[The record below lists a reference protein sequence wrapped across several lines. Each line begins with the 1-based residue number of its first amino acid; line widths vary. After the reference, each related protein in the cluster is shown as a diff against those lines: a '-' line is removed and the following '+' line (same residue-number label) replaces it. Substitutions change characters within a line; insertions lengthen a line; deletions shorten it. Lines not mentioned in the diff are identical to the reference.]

1 SEIRIWGER
10 EYAMRLWMD
19 PLKMSAFNV
28 TPTDVAAAVQRENLE
43 LPSGKIEGDQTELTV
58 RTMGRL
64 FTPEEFNDLI
74 IREEGDKLV
83 RFRDIG
89 HAELGS
95 VNERTLLRRDGV
107 PMVGVVIIPQP
118 GSNHIDIVDEFYRR
132 VEMIEKDMPKD
143 LELMMGFDNTEYIRA
158 SIKEVKETIFIALA
172 LVVGIIF
179 LFLRDVRSTIIPIL
193 AIPVSLIGIFF
204 VMYIAGFS
212 INVLTLL
219 AMVLAIG
226 LVVDDAIV
234 MLENI
239 YAKIE
244 DGVKPVQA
252 AFKGAREIFFAII
265 ATTVAL
271 AAVFLPVIFLEGI
284 TGRLFREFGI
294 VVAGAVIISS
304 FVSLTLTPMMS
315 SRLLKYKEKK
325 NWFYRKT
332 EPFFESLTNAYRST
346 LESFMAVRWV
356 AFVIMLVAAGAIYIF
371 MKTLPSELAPLEDR
385 SSMRVMAT
393 GPEGASY
400 EYMEKYVGKMLR
412 MVNDS
417 VPESEALISVTSPG
431 FGTASLNSAFLTITL
446 VDPEDRSRSQME
458 IADELSADLK
468 ELPAARAYVTQQQ
481 SIGGG
486 RRGGLP
492 VEFVVQSQNMDKLKE
507 VIPQFMAEAQQHPTF
522 QFVDL
527 NLKFTKPELRVEIDR
542 EK

>member
-1 SEIRIWGER
+1 MASLSEISIKRPVLAIVMSIAVVLFGVIGFTYLGVREYPSVDPPIVNVSVSYPGANAEVIESQITEPLEEEINGIEGIRTLTSTSADGRASITVEFDLEKDIENAANDVRDRVSRAQRNLPPDADPPTVAKADADAQPIAFLNIKSNTRTILELSDIAANIFKERLQTIPGVSEIRIWGER

-28 TPTDVAAAVQRENLE
+28 TPTDVAAAVKRENLE

-64 FTPEEFNDLI
+64 VTPEEFNDLI

-132 VEMIEKDMPKD
+132 VEQIEKDMPKD

-193 AIPVSLIGIFF
+193 AITVSLIGIFF

-265 ATTVAL
+265 ATT
-271 AAVFLPVIFLEGI
+271 
-284 TGRLFREFGI
+284 
-294 VVAGAVIISS
+294 
-304 FVSLTLTPMMS
+304 
-315 SRLLKYKEKK
+315 
-325 NWFYRKT
+325 
-332 EPFFESLTNAYRST
+332 
-346 LESFMAVRWV
+346 
-356 AFVIMLVAAGAIYIF
+356 
-371 MKTLPSELAPLEDR
+371 
-385 SSMRVMAT
+385 
-393 GPEGASY
+393 
-400 EYMEKYVGKMLR
+400 
-412 MVNDS
+412 
-417 VPESEALISVTSPG
+417 
-431 FGTASLNSAFLTITL
+431 
-446 VDPEDRSRSQME
+446 
-458 IADELSADLK
+458 
-468 ELPAARAYVTQQQ
+468 
-481 SIGGG
+481 
-486 RRGGLP
+486 
-492 VEFVVQSQNMDKLKE
+492 
-507 VIPQFMAEAQQHPTF
+507 
-522 QFVDL
+522 
-527 NLKFTKPELRVEIDR
+527 
-542 EK
+542 

>member
-1 SEIRIWGER
+1 MASLSEISIKRPVLAIVMSIAVVLFGVIGFTYLGVREYPSVDPPIVNVSVSYPGANAEVIESQITEPLEEEINGIEGIRTLTSTSADGRASITVEFDLEKDIENAANDVRDRVSRAQRNLPPDADPPTVAKADADAQPIAFLNIKSNTRTILELSDIAANIFKERLQTIPGVSEIRIWGER

-64 FTPEEFNDLI
+64 VTPEEFNDLI

-132 VEMIEKDMPKD
+132 VEQIEKDMPKD

-193 AIPVSLIGIFF
+193 AITVSLIGIFF

-265 ATTVAL
+265 ATT
-271 AAVFLPVIFLEGI
+271 
-284 TGRLFREFGI
+284 
-294 VVAGAVIISS
+294 
-304 FVSLTLTPMMS
+304 
-315 SRLLKYKEKK
+315 
-325 NWFYRKT
+325 
-332 EPFFESLTNAYRST
+332 
-346 LESFMAVRWV
+346 
-356 AFVIMLVAAGAIYIF
+356 
-371 MKTLPSELAPLEDR
+371 
-385 SSMRVMAT
+385 
-393 GPEGASY
+393 
-400 EYMEKYVGKMLR
+400 
-412 MVNDS
+412 
-417 VPESEALISVTSPG
+417 
-431 FGTASLNSAFLTITL
+431 
-446 VDPEDRSRSQME
+446 
-458 IADELSADLK
+458 
-468 ELPAARAYVTQQQ
+468 
-481 SIGGG
+481 
-486 RRGGLP
+486 
-492 VEFVVQSQNMDKLKE
+492 
-507 VIPQFMAEAQQHPTF
+507 
-522 QFVDL
+522 
-527 NLKFTKPELRVEIDR
+527 
-542 EK
+542 